1 MFENPVMTD
10 KPITVVLTTNMTHA
24 IQSYLVSRKP
34 DSCVQ
39 FDFMT
44 GRELDI
50 FHKDDNKQELRREWQ
65 DKLKETLDIPVKT
78 PLQFYDVVTTNL
90 DFAYLIKEIK
100 KAIIE
105 GNDEDYN
112 DYLTD
117 WSKNNKAKGQ

>member
-10 KPITVVLTTNMTHA
+10 ERITVVLTTNMTHA

-34 DSCVQ
+34 DSGIQ

-65 DKLKETLDIPVKT
+65 DKLKETFDIPIET

-90 DFAYLIKEIK
+90 DFTYLIKEIK
-100 KAIIE
+100 RAIIE
-105 GNDEDYN
+105 RNDEDYN
-112 DYLTD
+112 DYLTE

>member
-78 PLQFYDVVTTNL
+78 PLQFYDVVTTYVNL
-90 DFAYLIKEIK
+90 QQISCSCRHNSVNSDIFHIDFTVAFQMQRWKYFHK
-100 KAIIE
+100 
-105 GNDEDYN
+105 
-112 DYLTD
+112 
-117 WSKNNKAKGQ
+117 

>member
-10 KPITVVLTTNMTHA
+10 EWITVVLTTNMTHA

-34 DSCVQ
+34 DSSIQ
-39 FDFMT
+39 FDFIT

-65 DKLKETLDIPVKT
+65 DKLKETLDIPVAT

-90 DFAYLIKEIK
+90 DFTYLIKEIK
-100 KAIIE
+100 RAIIE
-105 GNDEDYN
+105 GNDADYN
-112 DYLTD
+112 DYLTE

>member
-10 KPITVVLTTNMTHA
+10 ELITVVLTTNMTHA

-34 DSCVQ
+34 DSSIQ

-50 FHKDDNKQELRREWQ
+50 FHKDDNKQELRREWR
-65 DKLKETLDIPVKT
+65 DKLKETLDIPVAT

-90 DFAYLIKEIK
+90 DFTYLISEIK
-100 KAIIE
+100 RAIIE
-105 GNDEDYN
+105 GNDADYN
-112 DYLTD
+112 DYLTE

>member
-10 KPITVVLTTNMTHA
+10 ERITVVLTTNMTHA

-34 DSCVQ
+34 DSSIQ
-39 FDFMT
+39 FDFIT

-50 FHKDDNKQELRREWQ
+50 FHKDDNKRELRREWQ
-65 DKLKETLDIPVKT
+65 DKLKETLDIPVAT

-90 DFAYLIKEIK
+90 DFTYLIKEIK

-105 GNDEDYN
+105 RNDEDYN
-112 DYLTD
+112 DYLTE

>member
-10 KPITVVLTTNMTHA
+10 EWITVVLTTNMTHA

-34 DSCVQ
+34 DSSIQ
-39 FDFMT
+39 FDFVT

-65 DKLKETLDIPVKT
+65 DKLKETLDIPVAT

-90 DFAYLIKEIK
+90 DFTYLISEIK

-105 GNDEDYN
+105 GNDADYN
-112 DYLTD
+112 DYLTE

>member
-10 KPITVVLTTNMTHA
+10 ERITVVLTTNMTHA

-34 DSCVQ
+34 DSSIQ
-39 FDFMT
+39 FDFIT

-65 DKLKETLDIPVKT
+65 DKLKETLDIPVAT

-90 DFAYLIKEIK
+90 DFTYLISEIK

-112 DYLTD
+112 DYLTE
-117 WSKNNKAKGQ
+117 WSKNNKTKGQ